1 MKMSLKPPALVL
13 LTVCVAAAANCSALL
28 NETQARVDILV
39 GSSLTLCYRLRS
51 KTQGRFRICWH
62 FNQSRFSLDHSKEL
76 FCSRLNRSGHKDMVL
91 SYSLTNINERH
102 SGWYFSRIHVD
113 IPSLTTMNSRG
124 TQVYVHVSLMNKWW
138 LWITVGILCL
148 IIMALMI
155 VCVHQIRRR
164 QRQKELHAIYVNTHH
179 SIRPP
184 ALGDQL
190 RVAPNSQMAR
200 TPSPARDKDR
210 SRKQRSK

>member
-13 LTVCVAAAANCSALL
+13 LTVCVAAAAKCSALL

-51 KTQGRFRICWH
+51 QTPERFRICWH
-62 FNQSRFSLDHSKEL
+62 FNESGSLLDHSKEL
-76 FCSRLNRSGHKDMVL
+76 FCSKLNRSVHKDMAL
-91 SYSLTNINERH
+91 SYTLSNINARH
-102 SGWYFSRIHVD
+102 SGWYFCRIHVD
-113 IPSLTTMNSRG
+113 IPNLTTMNSSG
-124 TQVYVHVSLMNKWW
+124 TQVYVHVSLLNKWW

-148 IIMALMI
+148 ILVALMI
-155 VCVHQIRRR
+155 LCVHQIRRR
-164 QRQKELHAIYVNTHH
+164 QRRKEAHAVYVNTHH
-179 SIRPP
+179 STRPP

-190 RVAPNSQMAR
+190 RVAPSSQMAR

-210 SRKQRSK
+210 SRKQRPK